1 MGWLGWPPDTVLSA
15 NIAHLHLAIA
25 GKIDFVKKTNPWGS
39 GDDKPDDPP
48 PSNPAQAAQDIMAWA
63 RRNKSKKAR
72 GKKR

>member
-1 MGWLGWPPDTVLSA
+1 MGWLGWPPDVVLNA

-39 GDDKPDDPP
+39 AGEEPEPP
-48 PSNPAQAAQDIMAWA
+48 VANSEQAARDIMAWA
-63 RRNKSKKAR
+63 RRNKSKKGR

>member
-1 MGWLGWPPDTVLSA
+1 MGWLGWSPDIVLGA

-39 GDDKPDDPP
+39 EDKPDDPP
-48 PSNPAQAAQDIMAWA
+48 PSNPAQAAQDIM
-63 RRNKSKKAR
+63 RFVKRHQPKKGR